1 MLVLT
6 QPTASTDQPQVTTTA
21 GVARPA
27 MVQIESPGPGSK
39 VRDFIWARV
48 NVYPGDG
55 GNVHLVLT
63 GEDGREL
70 SRKDLTYPGWT
81 GGWLSIA
88 EQMSFSPRAASEK
101 ALLSA
106 YTLDGWGRVISLA
119 SVSILMLQVG
129 PEEIELPGFH
139 QDPFIISRPLA
150 GSTITGGVL
159 ALEGYAHI
167 TQPGDVRVELV
178 ATDGSAA
185 ASQVVEVIPSPTED
199 GYTPF
204 KADLSYHVEKR
215 TPVRLTIRQSS
226 ADLPGIDLSLSSVIL
241 YLDP

>member
-6 QPTASTDQPQVTTTA
+6 QPTASTNQPQVTTTA
-21 GVARPA
+21 GVARQA
-27 MVQIESPGPGSK
+27 LVQIESPGPGSK
-39 VRDFIWARV
+39 VRDFLWARV

-70 SRKDLTYPGWT
+70 SRKDLTYAGWT

-88 EQMSFSPRAASEK
+88 EQMSFSPGAASEK

-119 SVSILMLQVG
+119 SVSVLMLQVG

-139 QDPFIISRPLA
+139 QEPFIISLPRA
-150 GSTITGGVL
+150 GSTITGGL
-159 ALEGYAHI
+159 IILEGYAHI
-167 TQPGDVRVELV
+167 TQPGGVHVDLV
-178 ATDGSAA
+178 ATDGSTV
-185 ASQVVEVIPSPTED
+185 ASQELEMIPSPTEV
-199 GYTPF
+199 GYTTF
-204 KADLSYHVEKR
+204 KTDLPYHVEKR
-215 TPVRLTIRQSS
+215 TPVRLTLRQTS
-226 ADLPGIDLSLSSVIL
+226 ADFPGSDLSIGSVIL